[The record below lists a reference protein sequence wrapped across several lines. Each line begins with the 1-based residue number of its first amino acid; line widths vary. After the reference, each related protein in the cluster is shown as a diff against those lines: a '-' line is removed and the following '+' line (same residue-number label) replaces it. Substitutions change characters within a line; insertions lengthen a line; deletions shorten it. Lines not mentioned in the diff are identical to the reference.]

1 MSPRPELWVG
11 PDLGIGSGSDSDFE
25 YFSASETGSEYDPGR
40 EGIARAAQELKELA
54 GDNMTDEA
62 DAVQKQIWQYDLDPS
77 SLNDGFDDYN
87 GNNLHNSN
95 LNPPE
100 LYRQAMKQLDENYY
114 ARKEYAPST
123 EGIIS
128 MAESS
133 WRMQV
138 YILLNCN
145 PVHMLK
151 LTFSFCKDVLGNSD
165 WQGALRGISFKRYLL
180 LSGLAPQPED

>member
-1 MSPRPELWVG
+1 MPPQ
-11 PDLGIGSGSDSDFE
+11 PDLWAGQDDPGTGSGSDSDFE
-25 YFSASETGSEYDPGR
+25 YFSASETGSECDPGG
-40 EGIARAAQELKELA
+40 EGIAGAAQELEELA
-54 GDNMTDEA
+54 GDNMTDEV

-77 SLNDGFDDYN
+77 SLNDGFDDYD
-87 GNNLHNSN
+87 GDDLHNGN

-100 LYRQAMKQLDENYY
+100 FYRQAMEQLDENYY

-133 WRMQV
+133 WRTQV

-145 PVHMLK
+145 SAHAKAHL
-151 LTFSFCKDVLGNSD
+151 
-165 WQGALRGISFKRYLL
+165 
-180 LSGLAPQPED
+180 